1 LPQAQPF
8 QPDPWRCKGRYT
20 FFSKLWEKEVNMYS
34 THPMEKQEVMAYLD
48 GELPVERAAA
58 VAAHLQQCA
67 ECRSVAEDLRSV
79 ARQMLAWQVEPS
91 PDCLTEGVTAAL
103 EITAQA
109 EPQARQ
115 KKSLW
120 GSMMSQRPT
129 ARPLIWAVAGAALV
143 ALFLLSIPSLM
154 VERHQSPLQFGPAP
168 QTAQQVERD
177 QAHLRLD
184 GQLAGD
190 SLRPTAQ
197 MALAPPGAPA
207 APSPQAGPMIV
218 RSAELALVTK
228 EFDKARE
235 AIERTLRQHHGF
247 AGQLNVNAPA
257 GAGRT
262 LSATLRVPADEFDA
276 ALTELKKLGRVE
288 RESQSGEDVTKQYVD
303 LGARLSNARNTEQRL
318 IDVLRQRTGK
328 VADILAVEQEIARV
342 RGDIESME
350 AEKKSL
356 ENRVGFATLQ
366 LRLSEEYKAQLEVTP
381 SSTGTQLHNAAV
393 EGYRSAVQAFL
404 SLVLALLSTG
414 PTLVLWLRWFSPC
427 SGWRGRCGAGSG
439 QTNAQARPSLTGT
452 RRSEEIRV

>member
-1 LPQAQPF
+1 
-8 QPDPWRCKGRYT
+8 
-20 FFSKLWEKEVNMYS
+20 MYS
-34 THPMEKQEVMAYLD
+34 THPIDKQEVMAYLD

-58 VAAHLQQCA
+58 VVAHIEQCA
-67 ECRSVAEDLRSV
+67 ECRSLTEDLRSV

-91 PDCLTEGVTAAL
+91 PDRLTKGVNVAL
-103 EITAQA
+103 EIPVQA
-109 EPQARQ
+109 EPQAPQ
-115 KKSLW
+115 KKSFW
-120 GSMMSQRPT
+120 GSMMSQGPT
-129 ARPLIWAVAGAALV
+129 ARPLVWAVAGAALLV
-143 ALFLLSIPSLM
+143 LFLLSIPRRMM
-154 VERHQSPLQFGPAP
+154 VRSPSVTELAP
-168 QTAQQVERD
+168 YTKAPLAERD
-177 QAHLRLD
+177 QGSFGPD
-184 GQLAGD
+184 GRLAGD

-197 MALAPPGAPA
+197 MVLAPPGAPA
-207 APSPQAGPMIV
+207 APSQTAGPMIV
-218 RSAELALVTK
+218 RSAELVLATK

-235 AIERTLRQHHGF
+235 AIECTLRQHHGH
-247 AGQLNVNAPA
+247 AGQLNVSAPA

-262 LSATLRVPADEFDA
+262 LSVTLRVPADEFDA

-393 EGYRSAVQAFL
+393 EGSRSAVQAFL
-404 SLVLALLSTG
+404 RLVLALLSTG
-414 PTLVLWLRWFSPC
+414 PTLVLWLLIVFALFWL
-427 SGWRGRCGAGSG
+427 
-439 QTNAQARPSLTGT
+439 ARTL
-452 RRSEEIRV
+452 

>member
-1 LPQAQPF
+1 
-8 QPDPWRCKGRYT
+8 
-20 FFSKLWEKEVNMYS
+20 MYS
-34 THPMEKQEVMAYLD
+34 THPINKQEVMAYLD

-58 VAAHLQQCA
+58 AAAHIQQCA
-67 ECRSVAEDLRSV
+67 ECRFVAGDLRSV

-91 PDCLTEGVTAAL
+91 PDRLTEGVTAAL
-103 EITAQA
+103 EIIAQA

-115 KKSLW
+115 KKSLRR
-120 GSMMSQRPT
+120 SMLSQGPT
-129 ARPLIWAVAGAALV
+129 ARPLVWAVAGAALV
-143 ALFLLSIPSLM
+143 ALFLLSIPRRTM
-154 VERHQSPLQFGPAP
+154 VRSPSVTELAP
-168 QTAQQVERD
+168 YIKAPLAERD
-177 QAHLRLD
+177 QGSFGRD

-197 MALAPPGAPA
+197 MSLAPPGPPA
-207 APSPQAGPMIV
+207 APSQPAGPMIV
-218 RSAELALVTK
+218 RNAELALVTK

-235 AIERTLRQHHGF
+235 AIEHTLRQHHGY

-262 LSATLRVPADEFDA
+262 LTATLRVPADEFDA

-328 VADILAVEQEIARV
+328 LADILAVEQEIARV

-350 AEKKSL
+350 AEEKSL
-356 ENRVGFATLQ
+356 ENRIGFATLQ

-381 SSTGTQLHNAAV
+381 SFTGTQLHNAAV

-414 PTLVLWLRWFSPC
+414 PTLVLWLLIVLALYWL
-427 SGWRGRCGAGSG
+427 
-439 QTNAQARPSLTGT
+439 ARTLWHRLRPD
-452 RRSEEIRV
+452 